1 MLALEGMMNAQRNR
15 GMSLG
20 APTLSLSADHTRS
33 TDVVS
38 KKSKSLSKKKRD
50 QFLVELCYAASCAP
64 ASAVE
69 RGAIDLAL
77 THSPSCKRW
86 PVDACCGPSLG

>member
-38 KKSKSLSKKKRD
+38 KKSKSLTKKSEINSSLSFVTSQTGDQLRRMLQKRGT
-50 QFLVELCYAASCAP
+50 QVHE
-64 ASAVE
+64 
-69 RGAIDLAL
+69 
-77 THSPSCKRW
+77 KR
-86 PVDACCGPSLG
+86 L